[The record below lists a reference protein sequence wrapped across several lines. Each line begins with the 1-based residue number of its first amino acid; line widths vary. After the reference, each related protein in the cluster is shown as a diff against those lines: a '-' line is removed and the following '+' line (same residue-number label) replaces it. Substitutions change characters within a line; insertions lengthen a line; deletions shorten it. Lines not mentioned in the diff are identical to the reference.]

1 MGLSSMLGQNKM
13 CFKNKLDPISHK
25 EKNFK
30 KSFQGGY
37 DLLFRVFLGHITCFF
52 NENTHIL
59 CIYDKTKT
67 FILLCEVNILDLKI
81 SPTMARMQTFQ
92 ISFILGDNS
101 MIKKQREDV
110 KHNVPVIKVTPKITC
125 LILKPEINC

>member
-13 CFKNKLDPISHK
+13 CFKDKIDPISHK
-25 EKNFK
+25 KC
-30 KSFQGGY
+30 

-59 CIYDKTKT
+59 CIYDKTKA

-81 SPTMARMQTFQ
+81 SPTMARIQTFQ

>member
-13 CFKNKLDPISHK
+13 CFKDKIDPISHK
-25 EKNFK
+25 KC
-30 KSFQGGY
+30 
-37 DLLFRVFLGHITCFF
+37 DLLFRVFLGHNTCFF

-59 CIYDKTKT
+59 CIYDKTKN
-67 FILLCEVNILDLKI
+67 FILLCDVNILDLKI
-81 SPTMARMQTFQ
+81 SPTMARIRTFQ
-92 ISFILGDNS
+92 IFFILDDNS

-110 KHNVPVIKVTPKITC
+110 KHNVPVIKVTPKINW